1 MIIKN
6 LPAVSSLKLAEMKF
20 FLFLFLC
27 ICAFSLSA
35 QNKKLNTGLIK
46 DSITQYP
53 VAFTA
58 ITNINTWK
66 TVISNKNGVFHLLL
80 TENSLLSFAAIGY
93 NFDTLRITKEILAK
107 DTLSIFLKPLTKSL
121 ESVTVYSKI
130 KYNSY
135 QMDSIKRRN
144 EFFVNK
150 SDYAIPTFSNGN
162 SGTGI
167 GFNLDHFYGREKR
180 KRKVISL
187 FEQMEQEQYINYRYN
202 PVLVF
207 EYTELQDDLL
217 SLFMQQSRPNYNWLR
232 THTEKEDL
240 LYYINDQLKLFQQKS
255 K

>member
-1 MIIKN
+1 
-6 LPAVSSLKLAEMKF
+6 MKF
-20 FLFLFLC
+20 PLYLLAC
-27 ICAFSLSA
+27 ICALSLSA
-35 QNKKLNTGLIK
+35 QNKKLNAGLIK
-46 DSITQYP
+46 DSVTQSP

-58 ITNINTWK
+58 ITNINTRK

-80 TENSLLSFAAIGY
+80 TENSLLSFAAVGY
-93 NFDTLRITKEILAK
+93 NFDTLRITREMLSN
-107 DTLSIFLKPLTKSL
+107 DTLTILIKPLTKSL

-144 EFFVNK
+144 EFFLNK
-150 SDYAIPTFSNGN
+150 SDYSIPTFSNGN
-162 SGTGI
+162 SGSGI

-202 PVLVF
+202 PELVF
-207 EYTELQDDLL
+207 EYTELADDTL

-232 THTEKEDL
+232 MHTEKEDL

>member
-1 MIIKN
+1 
-6 LPAVSSLKLAEMKF
+6 MKF
-20 FLFLFLC
+20 PIYLLAC
-27 ICAFSLSA
+27 ICAISLSA

-46 DSITQYP
+46 DSVTQSR

-58 ITNINTWK
+58 ITNINSRK

-80 TENSLLSFAAIGY
+80 TENSLLSFAAVGY
-93 NFDTLRITKEILAK
+93 NFDTLRITREMLSN
-107 DTLSIFLKPLTKSL
+107 DTLTILLKPLTKSL

-144 EFFVNK
+144 EFFLNK

-162 SGTGI
+162 SGSGI

-187 FEQMEQEQYINYRYN
+187 FELMEQEQYINYRYN
-202 PVLVF
+202 PELVF
-207 EYTELQDDLL
+207 EYTELADDTL

-240 LYYINDQLKLFQQKS
+240 LYYINDQLKIFQQKS

>member
-1 MIIKN
+1 
-6 LPAVSSLKLAEMKF
+6 MKF
-20 FLFLFLC
+20 PIYLLAC
-27 ICAFSLSA
+27 ICAISLSA

-46 DSITQYP
+46 DSVTQSR

-58 ITNINTWK
+58 ITNINSRK

-80 TENSLLSFAAIGY
+80 TENSLLSFAAVGY
-93 NFDTLRITKEILAK
+93 NFDTLRITREMLSN
-107 DTLSIFLKPLTKSL
+107 DTLTILLKPLTKSL

-130 KYNSY
+130 KYNNY

-144 EFFVNK
+144 EFFLNK

-162 SGTGI
+162 SGSGI

-187 FEQMEQEQYINYRYN
+187 FELMEQEQYINYRYN
-202 PVLVF
+202 PELVF
-207 EYTELQDDLL
+207 EYTELADDTL

-240 LYYINDQLKLFQQKS
+240 LYYINDQLKIFQQKS